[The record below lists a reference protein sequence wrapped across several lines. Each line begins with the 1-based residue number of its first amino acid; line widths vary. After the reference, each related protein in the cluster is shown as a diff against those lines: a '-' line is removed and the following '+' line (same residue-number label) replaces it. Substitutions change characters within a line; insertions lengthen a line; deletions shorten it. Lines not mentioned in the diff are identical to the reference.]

1 MIYSNKMGFT
11 DNIFFFAILCIF
23 NRFAQEYPEAAA
35 KLRGARG

>member
-1 MIYSNKMGFT
+1 MGSLT
-11 DNIFFFAILCIF
+11 ILCTF